1 MNRNKQH
8 LLQQGLIFLSVIL
21 LVLFSWN
28 IIQSRMKEPLAME
41 PIKEIKLLP
50 TPPIIIHQSNFKN
63 GSITIPP
70 IVQ

>member
-1 MNRNKQH
+1 
-8 LLQQGLIFLSVIL
+8 
-21 LVLFSWN
+21 
-28 IIQSRMKEPLAME
+28 MKEPLAME